1 MAFLEQGAAADPYA
15 PSFSGSSGGG
25 PVGYTGPMG
34 CAGDASESA
43 ALFHHQ
49 QMMQQQQQAYHAHHS
64 YGGDGGC
71 GALSG
76 QQAMSREH
84 GGSWPSAS
92 SPGRCALQD

>member
-25 PVGYTGPMG
+25 PVGYNGPLG
-34 CAGDASESA
+34 CTGDAPESV
-43 ALFHHQ
+43 ALLHHQ
-49 QMMQQQQQAYHAHHS
+49 QMMQQQQSYNAYHS
-64 YGGDGGC
+64 YGGGGC
-71 GALSG
+71 GALPG